1 MIKEKLI
8 RLEDAE
14 NLNIEEVKKLY
25 TNYVNL
31 TKQKY
36 FLIFLLVQ
44 NYLNDLMECTLKIVK
59 KKILDFTGG
68 FGVLNHGHNHT
79 RVLNVRKKK
88 FLEQQKLEVHKII
101 FSKYLAT
108 FIS

>member
-14 NLNIEEVKKLY
+14 NLKIEEVKKLY

-36 FLIFLLVQ
+36 FLIFLLIQ
-44 NYLNDLMECTLKIVK
+44 NYLNDLMGCTLKIVK
-59 KKILDFTGG
+59 KNT
-68 FGVLNHGHNHT
+68 
-79 RVLNVRKKK
+79 
-88 FLEQQKLEVHKII
+88 
-101 FSKYLAT
+101 
-108 FIS
+108 